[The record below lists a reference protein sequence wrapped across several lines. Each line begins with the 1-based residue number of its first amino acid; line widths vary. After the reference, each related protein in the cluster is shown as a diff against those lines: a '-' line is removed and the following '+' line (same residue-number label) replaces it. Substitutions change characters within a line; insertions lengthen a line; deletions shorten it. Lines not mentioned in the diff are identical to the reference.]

1 MSEHQVAGL
10 TNRVSSNKGMGLTV
24 KTMRNLVV
32 LIALTVGLS
41 GAVLGQAEWSP
52 SEADT
57 SQSEQVVRDFIRAL
71 GDSRLEEAYEM
82 LTPGMQELMPFDRW
96 RQSEIEFR
104 KTSGGSAR
112 YRNVTATWYKD
123 PPGASLP
130 GVYVAFDLD
139 CQYQNISRCH
149 EILMLHQQ
157 SDGSFRVMRHDRTY
171 AADDPASIR
180 DAEQAEPQQ

>member
-1 MSEHQVAGL
+1 MARL
-10 TNRVSSNKGMGLTV
+10 TNRVPPNAGMDPTI

-32 LIALTVGLS
+32 LIALVVGLS
-41 GAVLGQAEWSP
+41 GAVFGQAEWSP
-52 SEADT
+52 SEADK
-57 SQSEQVVRDFIRAL
+57 SQSEQVLRDFIRAL

-96 RQSEIEFR
+96 RQSEIEFWN
-104 KTSGGSAR
+104 TSGGSAR
-112 YRNVTATWYKD
+112 YRNVKATWYKD

-139 CQYQNISRCH
+139 CQYENISLCH

-157 SDGSFRVMRHDRTY
+157 SDGSFRIMRHDRTY
-171 AADDPASIR
+171 AAGDAAAIR
-180 DAEQAEPQQ
+180 DPEQAEPRQ